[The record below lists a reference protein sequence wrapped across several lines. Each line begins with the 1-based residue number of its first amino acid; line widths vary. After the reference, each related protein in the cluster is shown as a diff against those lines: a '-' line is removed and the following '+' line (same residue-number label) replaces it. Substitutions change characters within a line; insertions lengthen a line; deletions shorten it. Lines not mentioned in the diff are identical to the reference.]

1 MGSQGGNCVS
11 WSRSVYSSNVSEV
24 GYDSDT
30 EELLITW
37 LKSGRVSAYAG
48 VPEDVAEA
56 CSRAPSV
63 GSFVN
68 SEIKPFYQHRYV

>member
-1 MGSQGGNCVS
+1 VGGQGRHIVS

-30 EELLITW
+30 EELSITW
-37 LKSGRVSAYAG
+37 LKSGKVSAYAC

-63 GSFVN
+63 GSFIN
-68 SEIKPFYQHRYV
+68 SEIKPFYQHRYT

>member
-1 MGSQGGNCVS
+1 MS
-11 WSRSVYSSNVSEV
+11 WSKSVYSSNVSEV

-30 EELLITW
+30 SELLITW
-37 LKSGRVSAYAG
+37 SKSGKVSAYEG

-63 GSFVN
+63 GQYVN
-68 SEIKPFYQHRYV
+68 SEIKPFYSHRYK